1 MEWTETDREKSRFW
15 REKEKGDKALGMVGE
30 IGIGTSGGDASA
42 WALLAIAK
50 YLQIIC
56 DLEIRKIGEK

>member
-15 REKEKGDKALGMVGE
+15 KEKEKGDKALELVGE
-30 IGIGTSGGDASA
+30 IGVGTNSSNASA
-42 WALLAIAK
+42 WALVAIAK